1 MPKPKVYI
9 DKDGSITIIFP
20 KDVKRE
26 DCSVTLVHDRGVE
39 FAKQHNFFNE
49 KLPRFV
55 YHHASAYGDRG
66 HSSNCDTYDKEDL
79 GIQYK
84 LTRKL

>member
-9 DKDGSITIIFP
+9 DKDGSITIVFP
-20 KDVKRE
+20 KGVKRG

-39 FAKQHNFFNE
+39 FSKKYNIFNE

-55 YHHASAYGDRG
+55 YHIANAYGDSG
-66 HSSNCDTYDKEDL
+66 HCSYDSTYAKDFL
-79 GIQYK
+79 GTEYK
-84 LTRKL
+84 LIKK

>member
-9 DKDGSITIIFP
+9 DKDGSITVVFP

-26 DCSVTLVHDRGVE
+26 DCSVTLVHDRGLE
-39 FAKQHNFFNE
+39 FSKKYNFFNE

-55 YHHASAYGDRG
+55 YHTANAYGDSG
-66 HSSNCDTYDKEDL
+66 HRSYDSTYPKDVL
-79 GIQYK
+79 GTEYK
-84 LTRKL
+84 LIKK